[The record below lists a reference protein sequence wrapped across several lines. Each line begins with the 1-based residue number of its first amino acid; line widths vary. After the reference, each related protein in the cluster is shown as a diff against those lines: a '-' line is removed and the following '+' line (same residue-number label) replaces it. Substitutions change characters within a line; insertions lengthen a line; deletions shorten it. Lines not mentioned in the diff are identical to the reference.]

1 MNNSTIKRGDLYYA
15 YLNPVIGSE
24 QGDTRPVL
32 IIQNNMGNE
41 FSPTLII
48 APLTGNL
55 RKNPLPTHVQ
65 IPCSAGIDRESL
77 VLLEQIRA
85 IDRSRIY
92 NYIGR
97 IGDRLQNA
105 VDKALA
111 VCIGLEKHRS
121 YKGEILELSLCIRCE
136 SDFRNSGYLLVKKG
150 WQKTMAPCDFCKI
163 YNGLNFGIFNPE
175 ADWRA

>member
-1 MNNSTIKRGDLYYA
+1 MKNSSIKRGDIYYA

-32 IIQNNMGNE
+32 IIQNNTGNE

-55 RKNPLPTHVQ
+55 HKNPLPTHVQ
-65 IPCSAGIDRESL
+65 IPCTAGLDRESL

-92 NYIGR
+92 NYIGH
-97 IGDRLQNA
+97 INERLQNT

-111 VCIGLEKHRS
+111 VCIGLEKRRS
-121 YKGEILELSLCIRCE
+121 YKGEMLELSLCLRCE
-136 SDFRNSGYLLVKKG
+136 FAFRDSGYLLVKKG
-150 WQKTMAPCDFCKI
+150 WQKTMETCDFCKCT
-163 YNGLNFGIFNPE
+163 NGLNFGIFNPE
-175 ADWRA
+175 FDWRT